1 MHNHQSANDGV
12 HVLQTLQSRPG
23 GDEVERACQ
32 TVCNFITDK
41 KSDLSR
47 ATYAPLCRLLLEK
60 IAPILTSPH
69 SSASV
74 TLSSANHRL
83 VTRLFDT
90 CFLQGIPIV
99 AFKEL
104 TTRLAKSSSHPSTEP
119 NADPRVVIARTLVL
133 FVAQSTGGTQRLAQV
148 ITHADDADVEGVN
161 DNDVVNNLV
170 HLPSRLL
177 NILFSQPDT
186 DGDDESADPVSSFN
200 SSNDCDD
207 NHTEFDS
214 KDSTDP
220 KLPLSER
227 EYMRTLC
234 EALYLQ
240 PKTSDIVRERVVRA
254 LMSRVITLGYAP
266 TLVSVLISHNDVTKA
281 QELLTLAASSRA
293 HALLRALFEAP
304 VKTSHSE
311 QFVRDVLACLV
322 THDRAARD
330 ACIYRIPFSRPLLRT
345 PRLSLIRLVT
355 TVCNF
360 RTSDEHNNRDS
371 IRDDALTTAVENWS
385 DEAFAL
391 GADVSMHRQVTRLL
405 LYYLRH
411 TSASTSALHGATA
424 LPPSSVTLDIARG
437 VQLRLDE
444 SDIRLRR
451 HAMVIAEAASRHA
464 GDPKPLTFDR
474 IGLGDSR
481 RSIQKTIGDN
491 TTDEDGDSDF
501 SDIALSVGQPR
512 SHDEKE
518 SNESA
523 SPSPVTPD
531 QKRTSK
537 VASKLKR
544 NDSHVNYG
552 TEYSKHQT
560 DEDGSGRNCDLVVR
574 HKWPC
579 RNVSDDWQGEDDWSS
594 VDSYEQTSSEDENQ
608 SPHTYRNEE
617 ALREKLHAPDSV
629 GRLLA
634 FIREMNNS
642 DGGAVTIPLEAALPA
657 LRLIKSRADS
667 RRGTE
672 AFRIASLDLCLE
684 LSMFDPER
692 YPDDTVNALK
702 FARESAMTAVLRLD
716 IGVAG
721 AGLVSQVICG
731 PSADV
736 GRRLE
741 TLSILTNA
749 VRQEAEF
756 VNAQGTNIVRG
767 LRRGTQLLAEQFVH
781 VFYTIV
787 SSFCAENAGNA
798 DFINVEGRDSE
809 LWARA
814 LIALAALARGAGAT
828 LEGSAMRKELLSVV
842 LDRVAPSVRA
852 DVVVRRAM
860 ALVIG
865 SVVDNM
871 TENELSQA
879 FRGSSNRTVIYIHEA
894 DVDEKDLSR
903 LADRA
908 LEWLVAAAEDDA
920 DVGVRRFAGLG
931 LRKFATFANTG

>member
-1 MHNHQSANDGV
+1 MNNHLSPNDV
-12 HVLQTLQSRPG
+12 IQVLQTLQSSPG
-23 GDEVERACQ
+23 GDEVERACYA
-32 TVCNFITDK
+32 VRNFITDK
-41 KSDLSR
+41 KSNLSR
-47 ATYAPLCRLLLEK
+47 ATYISLCRLLLEK
-60 IAPILTSPH
+60 ITPFLTSSH
-69 SSASV
+69 SPASA
-74 TLSSANHRL
+74 TLSSTNRRL
-83 VTRLFDT
+83 ITRLFDT

-99 AFKEL
+99 AFREL
-104 TTRLAKSSSHPSTEP
+104 TTRLVKSSSHPSTDP
-119 NADPRVVIARTLVL
+119 NVDPRAVIARTLVL
-133 FVAQSTGGTQRLAQV
+133 FVAHTTGGTQRLAQV
-148 ITHADDADVEGVN
+148 IAHSDDADIEGAN
-161 DNDVVNNLV
+161 DTDVVNNLV

-177 NILFSQPDT
+177 NILFSQSDT
-186 DGDDESADPVSSFN
+186 DDDVENAHLFSSII
-200 SSNDCDD
+200 SDNDCND
-207 NHTEFDS
+207 NRTKLDS
-214 KDSTDP
+214 KGSTDT

-240 PKTSDIVRERVVRA
+240 PKTSDIVRERVVRT
-254 LMSRVITLGYAP
+254 LMSRIITLGYAP

-281 QELLTLAASSRA
+281 QELLKLAASSRA

-304 VKTSHSE
+304 VKSSHSE

-345 PRLSLIRLVT
+345 PRLSLTRLVT
-355 TVCNF
+355 TMCNF
-360 RTSDEHNNRDS
+360 RTSDEDNIHDS
-371 IRDDALTTAVENWS
+371 VRDDALMTAIENWS

-391 GADVSMHRQVTRLL
+391 GADVSMQRQVTRLL

-411 TSASTSALHGATA
+411 TAASNSALRGVTA
-424 LPPSSVTLDIARG
+424 FPSSSVTLDIARG

-464 GDPKPLTFDR
+464 GDPKPLSFDR
-474 IGLGDSR
+474 IGLDDSL
-481 RSIQKTIGDN
+481 RSIKKTIGDN
-491 TTDEDGDSDF
+491 ATDEDGDSDF

-512 SHDEKE
+512 PHDEKE
-518 SNESA
+518 RNENVSPA
-523 SPSPVTPD
+523 S
-531 QKRTSK
+531 
-537 VASKLKR
+537 VASDEKRMSKAASDLTR
-544 NDSHVNYG
+544 NDSHVNHG
-552 TEYSKHQT
+552 TEYSKRKT
-560 DEDGSGRNCDLVVR
+560 DKADSEQNRDLVVR
-574 HKWPC
+574 YKWPC
-579 RNVSDDWQGEDDWSS
+579 RELSDDWQGEDDWSS
-594 VDSYEQTSSEDENQ
+594 VDSFEQTSSEDEDRD
-608 SPHTYRNEE
+608 PHTYRNEE

-642 DGGAVTIPLEAALPA
+642 DGGAVTIPPEAALPA
-657 LRLIKSRADS
+657 LRLIKSRADT

-684 LSMFDPER
+684 LSIFDPER
-692 YPDDTVNALK
+692 YPDDTMDALK
-702 FARESAMTAVLRLD
+702 SARELALTAVLRLD

-721 AGLVSQVICG
+721 AGLVSQVVCG

-741 TLSILTNA
+741 TLSILSNA
-749 VRQEAEF
+749 VRLEAEF
-756 VNAQGTNIVRG
+756 VNAQGTKVVRG

-781 VFYTIV
+781 VFHTIV

-798 DFINVEGRDSE
+798 DFINVEGRDNE

-879 FRGSSNRTVIYIHEA
+879 FRGSSNSTVIYIREA
-894 DVDEKDLSR
+894 GVDEKDLSR

-908 LEWLVAAAEDDA
+908 LEWLVATAEDDA
-920 DVGVRRFAGLG
+920 DVGVRRFAALG
-931 LRKFATFANTG
+931 LRKWATFANAG